1 MRTHSDER
9 VLTCESMEPADKS
22 AYADWM
28 AKAQAYWDQ
37 EDSDG
42 EVEYV
47 DFDGPTVHPATPE
60 RPFAHPDPLASPGR
74 PFTGPGNQFSPARVG
89 WFPPWSRSMGLMAD
103 A

>member
-1 MRTHSDER
+1 
-9 VLTCESMEPADKS
+9 MEPADKS

-60 RPFAHPDPLASPGR
+60 SLTQIPSPLRADPLPG
-74 PFTGPGNQFSPARVG
+74 PAIN
-89 WFPPWSRSMGLMAD
+89 FFLLGLAD
-103 A
+103 SHYGAVQWD

>member
-47 DFDGPTVHPATPE
+47 DFDGPTVHPAT
-60 RPFAHPDPLASPGR
+60 RSAHSLTQIPSPLRADPSPDPAINFLLLGLAGSHHGAVR
-74 PFTGPGNQFSPARVG
+74 
-89 WFPPWSRSMGLMAD
+89 WD
-103 A
+103 